1 MSRAEAEVQI
11 AAMWADGDYTQN
23 QAKLTAQLQGL
34 NWDAVQATY
43 GRLYEAEQRANEG
56 YHNG

>member
-1 MSRAEAEVQI
+1 MNRAEAEVQI

-43 GRLYEAEQRANEG
+43 GRLYEAEQKKGAGQWN
-56 YHNG
+56 